1 MEKPKEN
8 IRREP
13 TIGELKIR
21 VFDLIEIRKKVDAEM
36 NALYQMIAA
45 KAQDLSRIK
54 KSKDLK

>member
-45 KAQDLSRIK
+45 KAQPKPDVK
-54 KSKDLK
+54 K